1 MISIRINK
9 EVRIRRAKPE
19 IPEWWVA
26 VPQGEK
32 ALLHEVARVLRSAKH
47 SQWEEVARA
56 AAKWESGISFF
67 IKVRLMNRKPRR
79 LLADTGLVRVESK
92 PAHSSSP
99 AGPKPPVA
107 PKRSDGGGEGRSSIP
122 MQPSISS

>member
-79 LLADTGLVRVESK
+79 LLADTGWLRVHGK
-92 PAHSSSP
+92 PGPSSSF
-99 AGPKPPVA
+99 
-107 PKRSDGGGEGRSSIP
+107 SIP
-122 MQPSISS
+122 VQPSSSKKS

>member
-1 MISIRINK
+1 MISIWKSK

-32 ALLHEVARVLRSAKH
+32 ALLHEVTRLLRSAKH

-79 LLADTGLVRVESK
+79 LLADTGWLRVPGK
-92 PAHSSSP
+92 RTQSSS
-99 AGPKPPVA
+99 
-107 PKRSDGGGEGRSSIP
+107 SSSSCSSSIP
-122 MQPSISS
+122 VQPSTFK